1 MSRGSSAQISRKCE
15 SSQVIGLYAFCLSHL
30 LRGGV
35 DRRLV
40 VVGAD
45 GDVSLPDAGGRG
57 LRGLIVVQP
66 PLPAAHGVPAT
77 EIAAA
82 AAVGGFVSM
91 AMMVVVVVMVPVVS
105 PDAGALRPVS
115 RRVMLARG
123 APRRPRSRLD
133 EGRVSGKLGGCPA
146 GINAAGHLDVHV
158 G

>member
-1 MSRGSSAQISRKCE
+1 MLAVVHFHRLQITTHHNH
-15 SSQVIGLYAFCLSHL
+15 VITGTLLSGHPGGHSGPL
-30 LRGGV
+30 LP
-35 DRRLV
+35 
-40 VVGAD
+40 A
-45 GDVSLPDAGGRG
+45 SLPLPGG
-57 LRGLIVVQP
+57 
-66 PLPAAHGVPAT
+66 
-77 EIAAA
+77 IA
-82 AAVGGFVSM
+82 VLV
-91 AMMVVVVVMVPVVS
+91 MVVVVPVVS